1 MEKNGENKTC
11 TICGKEYYTK
21 RRYAKLSK
29 YCSKECWS
37 KRNPPIEIECLKC
50 GKTFTDYKSNKK
62 KFCSKDCANKFM
74 ERRVK
79 LTCKICN
86 KEYESKQS
94 KSERGGFCSV
104 ECSSMA
110 QIGENNVSW
119 QGGKSKMLYGD
130 GWNKTLKDGIKKRD
144 NNTCQICNKVYKT
157 GKSFTVHHIDYNKKN
172 HEENN
177 LILLCNS
184 CHTMTNFNRN
194 SWINYFK
201 K

>member
-1 MEKNGENKTC
+1 MKKNGEYKIC
-11 TICGKEYYTK
+11 TICGNEYYTK
-21 RRYAKLSK
+21 RKYAESSRF
-29 YCSKECWS
+29 CSKECWS
-37 KRNPPIEIECLKC
+37 KRNPPIEIQCLQCHKI
-50 GKTFTDYKSNKK
+50 FTDYKSNKK

-74 ERRVK
+74 EKKITRKCR
-79 LTCKICN
+79 ICN
-86 KEYESKQS
+86 KDFVTQSSKN
-94 KSERGGFCSV
+94 KGGYCSI
-104 ECSSMA
+104 ECSSKSK
-110 QIGENNVSW
+110 IGENNVSW
-119 QGGKSKMLYGD
+119 EGGKSKILYGD
-130 GWNKTLKDGIKKRD
+130 GWNKALKDRIKKRD